1 MFVPTSKGVVDL
13 AAVAAPVF
21 GARNMNLLAEDLLL
35 ELSPA
40 SLESYSGEHIEI
52 LGVQVPVTARVA
64 MADRSWKLAGGL
76 AEGDSILRWVEESG
90 ALEPYSLPALARTT
104 GEGLRL
110 VAERGALVGPASH
123 GPWILVG

>member
-21 GARNMNLLAEDLLL
+21 GARNMNQADEDLLL

-40 SLESYSGEHIEI
+40 SLESYSGERVEI
-52 LGVQVPVTARVA
+52 LGVQIPVTARVA
-64 MADRSWKLAGGL
+64 MADRTWKLAGDL
-76 AEGDSILRWVEESG
+76 TEGDIILRWVEESG
-90 ALEPYSLPALARTT
+90 ALEPYTLPAITRTT
-104 GEGLRL
+104 GDGLCL
-110 VAERGALVGPASH
+110 VGERGALVGPAER